1 MASTRFIVADGDPER
16 RAALVRLLRHA
27 GHEAVPVED
36 GAMAREALAEAG
48 PDYVVIDLSLPGLD
62 VWALKSALDPE
73 QPSDPE
79 TLEEVEQRHLA
90 AALQHTNGNRS
101 RAAKILGISRSTLL
115 AKIRRYGLP

>member
-1 MASTRFIVADGDPER
+1 MASTRFVVADGDPDR
-16 RAALVRLLRHA
+16 RAALVRLLRDA

-36 GAMAREALAEAG
+36 GTMAREAIAAAG

-62 VWALKSALDPE
+62 ALALRSALDPE
-73 QPSDPE
+73 WPREPE
-79 TLEEVEQRHLA
+79 TLEEAERRHLA
-90 AALQHTNGNRS
+90 AALQHTNSNRS